1 MGNVVNTL
9 KNILANKNTI
19 TILGVL
25 IGVIAIYF
33 VYDNR
38 VKAATSTITV
48 YYVRESVPA
57 NTQLTEDVL
66 EKIQVNATLAKTYK
80 GLVTSLAQVKAGSG
94 QSAEFFYVNYDHSL
108 TAGQLL
114 STEDLV
120 SPSDKLPNKTYNLD
134 EKLKQFDLT
143 VDLDTTQGNSIAPGN
158 SIDIWVQ
165 GTDENGDII
174 FTRFVENLEVI
185 DVVDSKWITT
195 AGNESGTPKFLI
207 TAVDEETWL
216 LLKRSERLNGYQ
228 FKLLPVVRDK
238 AYDPKTPTTVVS
250 ETIRSIVN
258 AHTSYMSYN

>member
-1 MGNVVNTL
+1 MGNVVNAI

-25 IGVIAIYF
+25 IGVLAIYF

-38 VKAATSTITV
+38 VKAATSLITV

-57 NTQLTEDVL
+57 NTQLTEDMLDKV
-66 EKIQVNATLAKTYK
+66 QVNSTLAKTYK
-80 GLVTSLAQVKAGSG
+80 GLVTSPMQIKAGSG
-94 QSAEFFYVNYDHSL
+94 AGSEYYYVNYDHSL

-120 SPSDKLPNKTYNLD
+120 SPSEKLPNKAYNLD
-134 EKLKQFDLT
+134 ENLKQFDVT

-158 SIDIWVQ
+158 SIDLWVL
-165 GTDENGDII
+165 GKDPNNDII

-185 DVVDSKWITT
+185 DVVDSRWITT
-195 AGNESGTPKFLI
+195 AGSESGVPKFLI

-216 LLKRSERLNGYQ
+216 LLKRSERLNNYS
-228 FKLLPVVRDK
+228 FRLIPVVRDK

-258 AHTSYMSYN
+258 ANTSYMSY